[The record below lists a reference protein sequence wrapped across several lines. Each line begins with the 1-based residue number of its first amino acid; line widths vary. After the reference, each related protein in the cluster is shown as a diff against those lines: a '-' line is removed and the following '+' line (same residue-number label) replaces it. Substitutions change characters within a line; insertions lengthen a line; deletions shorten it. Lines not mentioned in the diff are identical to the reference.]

1 MNKPSFILLTA
12 LLLAFV
18 ACSKDDAGYRDNEWG
33 YLPTEDG
40 DNEVSE
46 PAQVQFSAIATLF
59 RTESGQYYLQVDA
72 NTRVYPAN
80 FEDLCHTEPECPCR
94 IVGDLTG
101 FDRQIRDLGYYGVLD
116 WFEFLEKG
124 PVLGERGEGKDGVDV
139 LADWMT
145 SLEDGFLTLHFQTWW
160 GYETRRHELRLVTG
174 TNPDDPYELL
184 LVHNANGDPK
194 SMQADALVYFDL
206 QGALPKPEDPDNTT
220 VTLKWTNDAGQI
232 QSRSF
237 PYAGRP

>member
-18 ACSKDDAGYRDNEWG
+18 ACSKDDAGYRDFESDSPQG
-33 YLPTEDG
+33 IGED
-40 DNEVSE
+40 NSPSE
-46 PAQVQFSAIATLF
+46 NTQVHFSAIATLF
-59 RTESGQYYLQVDA
+59 RTEAGQYYLQVDA

-94 IVGDLTG
+94 IVGDLTV

-145 SLEDGFLTLHFQTWW
+145 TLEDGFLTF
-160 GYETRRHELRLVTG
+160 
-174 TNPDDPYELL
+174 
-184 LVHNANGDPK
+184 
-194 SMQADALVYFDL
+194 S
-206 QGALPKPEDPDNTT
+206 
-220 VTLKWTNDAGQI
+220 
-232 QSRSF
+232 QSLGSG
-237 PYAGRP
+237 GR